1 MNEFI
6 SPAGMRML
14 GMVVIVAIV
23 AGILYVRYIY
33 RRAKRKTLR
42 IREKMWYSGGLKM
55 SVNIWNKSRNIVE
68 FTPPTLEFRRPRMK
82 KRRFRI
88 IPSGDKN
95 IFPLGLSP
103 QTGYD
108 FQVDFILLYDREPL
122 LRQYEHL
129 VICVDDKSG
138 KQLVRKKVRLKRPPR
153 SPAFSSRTS
162 NTGSRKR

>member
-14 GMVVIVAIV
+14 GMAVIVLIIA
-23 AGILYVRYIY
+23 AILYIRSLY
-33 RRAKRKTLR
+33 RKAKRKTLR

-55 SVNIWNKSRNIVE
+55 SVNISNKSGNIVE
-68 FTPPTLEFRRPRMK
+68 MNPPTIEFRRPRMK

-88 IPSGDKN
+88 IPPGDRN

-108 FQVDFILLYDREPL
+108 FLVDFIRLYEHEPL
-122 LRQYEHL
+122 LRKYGHL
-129 VICVDDKSG
+129 LICVDDRSG
-138 KQLVRKKVRLKRPPR
+138 KTIVRKKVKLKQPPK
-153 SPAFSSRTS
+153 PK
-162 NTGSRKR
+162 G